1 MSLFLFSPGAFSSD
15 LALCPL
21 TQNNKSW
28 GLFSFC
34 QAISQPWRVWEEE
47 AISMLIGAFLLVSI
61 PPSLRPMLFPQHCVF
76 LALTFLYLLSHSP
89 NTQSHCCCLATLPF
103 TSQPLFTSALLPP
116 SLSLFLSGLMNGVAG
131 LWAAHPRRGVAS
143 HRWLSHIRAGL
154 GAFLCCP
161 CSLRLR
167 VASQIQSQIHQNLA
181 WKSGRQPSPEV
192 TLGTINA
199 TAAVTWQR
207 AHLSHRSHR
216 FVCIFIC
223 RLGSV
228 QRSVLKKSKTNTQ
241 VTQQSCCSFL
251 ANTSSLL
258 RRKAASA
265 SACIIAQKLA
275 KSWSDLAKSPFPF
288 RSETAPVSTW
298 LNMCNSYLS
307 LRGSLSSR
315 LNNLP
320 ELSAIPSCALCTLDP
335 VLSRLLKA
343 QLETGQHAI
352 FPAICSAAD
361 RPSVRGMAVGKR
373 LSHREQNESLPPCIL
388 IPYT

>member
-76 LALTFLYLLSHSP
+76 LTLTFLYLLSHSP

-143 HRWLSHIRAGL
+143 HRWLSHIGAGL

-181 WKSGRQPSPEV
+181 RKSGRQPSPEV

-207 AHLSHRSHR
+207 AHLSRRSHR
-216 FVCIFIC
+216 FICIFIC

-258 RRKAASA
+258 E
-265 SACIIAQKLA
+265 
-275 KSWSDLAKSPFPF
+275 KSCKHFCLHNRPK
-288 RSETAPVSTW
+288 VSKI
-298 LNMCNSYLS
+298 L
-307 LRGSLSSR
+307 
-315 LNNLP
+315 
-320 ELSAIPSCALCTLDP
+320 
-335 VLSRLLKA
+335 
-343 QLETGQHAI
+343 
-352 FPAICSAAD
+352 
-361 RPSVRGMAVGKR
+361 KR
-373 LSHREQNESLPPCIL
+373 LSEIPLSLPLRDRTSVHLAEHVQFLPKSQRIPEQPAEQPPRAFCRPLLRSLHSRPCSFQTPQSTAGNGPARHFSCDML
-388 IPYT
+388 GSR